1 MLFRFKVNEVKLPTE
16 TVVKNSET
24 AAETVFNKNMDEIV
38 YFFEETKYRIVFFED
53 LDRLE
58 DPSIF
63 IHLRE
68 LNTLLN
74 NYDGIKGRIV
84 FVYAIRDDI
93 FTDTDRT
100 KFFEFIIPVIP
111 IINSTNSGEIFLQ
124 KLEES
129 EKKGIVHEISQ
140 EFILDV
146 SPYVEDMRILQNIY
160 NEFVIYK

>member
-1 MLFRFKVNEVKLPTE
+1 M
-16 TVVKNSET
+16 
-24 AAETVFNKNMDEIV
+24 
-38 YFFEETKYRIVFFED
+38 FFED

-111 IINSTNSGEIFLQ
+111 IINLRIQGKSFYKNLRNL
-124 KLEES
+124 KR
-129 EKKGIVHEISQ
+129 KGLFMKSHRN
-140 EFILDV
+140 L
-146 SPYVEDMRILQNIY
+146 Y
-160 NEFVIYK
+160 